1 MTDRPKILVTQKV
14 TDPASPLLEAIGDVE
29 ANMAEGII
37 WSYEE
42 LLRKGLGHDYIYS
55 LLTDNIDAH
64 FLEACAASSPP
75 LMMVANM
82 AGGFKNKHV
91 ENPPPPGV
99 PGSKTP
105 PGAP

>member
-1 MTDRPKILVTQKV
+1 
-14 TDPASPLLEAIGDVE
+14 
-29 ANMAEGII
+29 MAEGII

-82 AGGFKNKHV
+82 AGGDNNIDVADTTRGGVEVRNKPGGV
-91 ENPPPPGV
+91 YVNTGGTASVFFMAAGPPLP
-99 PGSKTP
+99 
-105 PGAP
+105 AA